1 MKGKLKMILE
11 KDPHRVNANLDS
23 VKKDKKIKTEQLLEG
38 AFIIHATTKRWWKK
52 KQTGKTIKIFTPKFY

>member
-38 AFIIHATTKRWWKK
+38 AFIIHDTTKR
-52 KQTGKTIKIFTPKFY
+52 

>member
-38 AFIIHATTKRWWKK
+38 AFIIHATTKRL
-52 KQTGKTIKIFTPKFY
+52 